1 MPVLMGKL
9 GTSVNGPEGLPSF
22 DGGAWD
28 CVGWRRHEE
37 QVRRLR
43 GRIFKAV
50 QEGDWPLAR
59 NVQKLMLRSWSSTLV
74 SVRQVTQRNTGRRTA
89 GIDGLV
95 ALTSQARAEMAV
107 RVHASIGSHR
117 PSPVRRVYIAKARD
131 KTKMRPLGIPVILD
145 RCHQARVRNALE
157 PEWEARFEPRS
168 YGFRPGRG
176 CHDAIES
183 LFSTLCGKSRRV
195 WILDADLAG
204 ASGKI
209 SHGHLLETLGG
220 FPAREMIAGWLKAG
234 VFEAGKG
241 FAPTGEGTPQG
252 GVISPLLLNIA
263 LHGLEEAAGVRY
275 RGGIHA
281 RTVRDGYPALTRY
294 ADDLV
299 VCCHSRQQAE
309 QVKARLAGWLEPRGL
324 AFNEAKTRIV
334 PLSEGFD
341 FLGFNLRRYPNGK
354 LLIKPGATAIK
365 RFRSR
370 LAKEF
375 HALRGA
381 NVAAVLA
388 KIVPI
393 TRGWVAYYRTVVS
406 SGVFHALTDYL
417 WKLTCKWARWSHQ
430 NKPKRW
436 IAGQYFG
443 KFSKFRNDRWVF
455 GDRDTGA
462 YLPKPAWTDIVR
474 HTLVKGGASPD
485 DPGLA
490 GYWAQRRQK
499 VKPPLDSSTVRLLS
513 RQDGRCSLCGENLLT
528 PDQPPQSPQGWEHW
542 FLQVTRKAVEA
553 DYLVCHDTSSAAR
566 SKRTHLV
573 HATCQRSKQPGQRE
587 TPWCSRQP
595 EPP

>member
-9 GTSVNGPEGLPSF
+9 DTSVNGPEGLPPF
-22 DGGAWD
+22 DGDAWD
-28 CVGWRRHEE
+28 VVDWRFHEE

-95 ALTSQARAEMAV
+95 ALTSQARAGVAV
-107 RVHASIGSHR
+107 QVHATIGSYQ
-117 PSPVRRVYIAKARD
+117 PSPVRRVYIPKASD
-131 KTKMRPLGIPVILD
+131 KTKMRPLGIPVLSD

-183 LFSTLCGKSRRV
+183 LYNTLRWKSRRV

-204 ASGKI
+204 AFDKI
-209 SHGHLLETLGG
+209 SHGHLLEMLGG

-234 VFEAGKG
+234 IFEAGKG

-275 RGGIHA
+275 QTGLRAGE
-281 RTVRDGYPALTRY
+281 VRDGCPALTRY

-309 QVKARLAGWLEPRGL
+309 QVKARLAKWLEPRGL

-375 HALRGA
+375 HALRGS
-381 NVAAVLA
+381 NIAAVLA

-393 TRGWVAYYRTVVS
+393 VRGWVAYYRTVVS
-406 SGVFHALTDYL
+406 SRVFRTLTDYL
-417 WKLTCKWARWSHQ
+417 WKLAYKWACWSHR
-430 NKPKRW
+430 NKPKHW
-436 IAGQYFG
+436 IVGRYFG
-443 KFSKFRNDRWVF
+443 RFSKVRNDQWVF

-462 YLPKPAWTDIVR
+462 HLPKPSWTGIVR
-474 HTLVKGGASPD
+474 HIQVKGGASPD
-485 DPGLA
+485 DPALA

-499 VKPPLDSSTVRLLS
+499 VKAPLDPYTVRLLS

-528 PDQPPQSPQGWEHW
+528 PGQPPQAPEGWEHW
-542 FLQVTRKAVEA
+542 FLWVTRKAIEA
-553 DYLVCHDTSSAAR
+553 DYLVHHDTPSAAR

-573 HATCQRSKQPGQRE
+573 HATCHRAKHPLRSAGNTVMQQM
-587 TPWCSRQP
+587 T
-595 EPP
+595 

>member
-1 MPVLMGKL
+1 MPELTGKL
-9 GTSVNGPEGLPSF
+9 DTSVNGPDGLSSL
-22 DGGAWD
+22 DGDAWD
-28 CVGWRRHEE
+28 RVDWRHQEE

-50 QEGDWPLAR
+50 RDGDWPAAR
-59 NVQKLMLRSWSSTLV
+59 NLQKLMLLSWANTLV

-107 RVHASIGSHR
+107 QVHASIGSHR
-117 PSPVRRVYIAKARD
+117 PSPARRVYIPKASD
-131 KTKMRPLGIPVILD
+131 KTKMRPLGIPVLID
-145 RCHQARVRNALE
+145 RCHQARAKNALE
-157 PEWEARFEPRS
+157 PEWEARFEARS

-183 LFSTLCGKSRRV
+183 LFSTLNGKSKRV
-195 WILDADLAG
+195 WILDADLA
-204 ASGKI
+204 AAFDKI
-209 SHGHLLETLGG
+209 SHEHLLEMLGD
-220 FPAREMIAGWLKAG
+220 FPAKGMIAGWLKAG

-241 FAPTGEGTPQG
+241 FAPTEEGTPQG

-275 RGGIHA
+275 RTGIHSGD
-281 RTVRDGYPALTRY
+281 VMDGCPALTRY
-294 ADDLV
+294 ADNLV

-334 PLSEGFD
+334 SLSEGYD

-354 LLIKPGATAIK
+354 LLIKPSVAAIK
-365 RFRSR
+365 RFRKR

-375 HALRGA
+375 RALRGS

-393 TRGWVAYYRTVVS
+393 ARGWVAYYRTVVS
-406 SGVFHALTDYL
+406 ARVFSALTDYL
-417 WKLTCKWARWSHQ
+417 WKLTYKWACWNHP

-436 IAGQYFG
+436 IVDRYFR
-443 KFSKFRNDRWVF
+443 KFEKFRNDRWVF
-455 GDRDTGA
+455 GDKDTGA

-474 HTLVKGGASPD
+474 HTPVKGRASPD
-485 DPGLA
+485 DPALA
-490 GYWAQRRQK
+490 DYWAQRRLK
-499 VKPPLDSSTVRLLS
+499 VKPPLDSYTVRLLS
-513 RQDGRCSLCGENLLT
+513 RQEGRCSLCGENLLT

-542 FLQVTRKAVEA
+542 FLWVTRQAIKA
-553 DYLVCHDTSSAAR
+553 DYLVHHNTPSAAR
-566 SKRTHLV
+566 NHRTHLV
-573 HATCQRSKQPGQRE
+573 HATCHRSKH
-587 TPWCSRQP
+587 
-595 EPP
+595 PPRPTGNTVMQQTT